1 LKTLNFD
8 PNRCANCLRL
18 IDHRAYECNE
28 ICRFCKKK
36 ADHPSLMCELAPPD
50 VLSWG
55 QVLKAMDEKFPNSV
69 VSTPSYMT
77 KDTRIRG
84 KGGTPHRGTKRGTSM
99 MREGRGM
106 RGRGAY
112 QGQKGEQRQYFT
124 REDDTGLNKE
134 DLARICSQD

>member
-1 LKTLNFD
+1 
-8 PNRCANCLRL
+8 
-18 IDHRAYECNE
+18 
-28 ICRFCKKK
+28 
-36 ADHPSLMCELAPPD
+36 LMCKLAPPD

-55 QVLKAMDEKFPNSV
+55 QVLKAMDEKFPNSF

-77 KDTRIRG
+77 KDTKIIRGRGGSNFRGLRG
-84 KGGTPHRGTKRGTSM
+84 KG
-99 MREGRGM
+99 
-106 RGRGAY
+106 RGRGRGGG

>member
-1 LKTLNFD
+1 LLKTLNFD
-8 PNRCANCLRL
+8 PNRCANCLRI
-18 IDHRAYECNE
+18 IDHRANECKE

-55 QVLKAMDEKFPNSV
+55 QVLKTMDEKFPSAISMPN
-69 VSTPSYMT
+69 
-77 KDTRIRG
+77 DTRIRG
-84 KGGTPHRGTKRGTSM
+84 RGVFYHRGTKRGTST
-99 MREGRGM
+99 RG

-112 QGQKGEQRQYFT
+112 QGQGQKGEQRQYFT